1 MNTEHNDPR
10 ALEAAA
16 DVATA
21 TRVPEAPARAAPTDL
36 GPSPPGAPV
45 TMDAARALVATAI
58 TLERELALAEAAAE
72 AAAATATGTA
82 HRRAV
87 CQRRAARGWAIA
99 RHALRCAARRIPLP
113 TNAEEQIQLAM
124 RVEQERQT
132 EKTVVLPED
141 AKEGDVF
148 ADPTTGARYVVR
160 LVGGDLLMAFPEE

>member
-16 DVATA
+16 NVATA

-45 TMDAARALVATAI
+45 TMDQARALVTTAI
-58 TLERELALAEAAAE
+58 GLERELALAEAANETCAK
-72 AAAATATGTA
+72 
-82 HRRAV
+82 
-87 CQRRAARGWAIA
+87 RAADSERTRAACQARASRAWAIA
-99 RHALRCAARRIPLP
+99 RHALRCAARRVALP
-113 TNAEEQIQLAM
+113 TNAEEQIHLA
-124 RVEQERQT
+124 VETEREARN
-132 EKTVVLPED
+132 EKTIVLPED